1 MSLLF
6 RDDKELI
13 REIRRNGRS
22 YYEDRFESWDQLSK
36 HFKIDIYTLRQ
47 KFAKA
52 CVTFKAKKRAQEKK
66 LVKLPNIEFTN
77 VKAVEFTEM
86 YLEAVRENKDS
97 FVFEGNEIL
106 TKYARYMVEQLKVK
120 FDNI

>member
-13 REIRRNGRS
+13 REIRTNGRK

-36 HFKIDIYTLRQ
+36 HFKIDIYTLKQ

-66 LVKLPNIEFTN
+66 LVKLPTIEFN
-77 VKAVEFTEM
+77 SVKAAEFTEM
-86 YLEAVRENKDS
+86 YLDAIREDKEA

-106 TKYARYMVEQLKVK
+106 TRYAKYMVEQLKVK